1 MNGIYNIGSGKKYL
15 LKNIVKQINKM
26 FFKRKK
32 IFFND
37 LKTNQDLI
45 ANNSKIK
52 KKGWK
57 PKENIQNILKNY
69 YEKN

>member
-57 PKENIQNILKNY
+57 PKENIQNILK
-69 YEKN
+69 KLL